1 MAQTAD
7 KLTVGIPHWPF
18 PNRRFHTKQQL
29 DYIILSDDERKRT
42 SIFSFC
48 NNADKLERISKRQLF
63 RFSVRN
69 PLRKFYRFS
78 LNFFRSRYNRDL
90 HVFCLQY
97 YRSASCQFV
106 LICISRYRSTDHF
119 SCCTIGNP
127 DECCVPISVVVFF
140 ARRKCEGKSER
151 FSYRNSLL
159 WIKTVGRYMSDQD
172 KEFET
177 RKQSRVHPRADLFS
191 LRIPS
196 WCVRLEKRR
205 LTWISS
211 KPTRRRQ
218 QLKVSA
224 MSSRRNIVLI
234 LVVLLILAAYW
245 THRHTYRIVSRDGL
259 RP

>member
-119 SCCTIGNP
+119 SCCTIGTN
-127 DECCVPISVVVFF
+127 VVSQFQWLFF
-140 ARRKCEGKSER
+140 LPAENVKENLKDFRTEIR
-151 FSYRNSLL
+151 FYESRLLADICLTRIRNS
-159 WIKTVGRYMSDQD
+159 KPG
-172 KEFET
+172 
-177 RKQSRVHPRADLFS
+177 SRVECIRAQICSRF
-191 LRIPS
+191 
-196 WCVRLEKRR
+196 
-205 LTWISS
+205 
-211 KPTRRRQ
+211 
-218 QLKVSA
+218 VSPA
-224 MSSRRNIVLI
+224 GAFVWKNV
-234 LVVLLILAAYW
+234 
-245 THRHTYRIVSRDGL
+245 G
-259 RP
+259 